1 MNLPRHPAL
10 ALVAALCAVSA
21 HAAPSSKAAA
31 AETAAARQERA
42 ARADIAEKQ
51 NRLFE
56 EKGIAVDAPVR
67 QSTTIVD
74 LPQDETDAPNA
85 VKQ

>member
-1 MNLPRHPAL
+1 MNPSRHASL

-21 HAAPSSKAAA
+21 HAAPTQTTADS
-31 AETAAARQERA
+31 AAARQERA

-74 LPQDETDAPNA
+74 LPQDETDAPNT
-85 VKQ
+85 VKK